1 MKKLKI
7 LEITNYT
14 AGGCGVGA
22 RVLQES
28 SLLVKKGYQVQIF
41 SSFFV
46 KGSNE
51 IASKGEVINSV
62 QIKRFP
68 AKKLGGESF
77 MIWNFE
83 SEALKF
89 NPDIIIVHAYRHIHT
104 TRALKIAKKLNA
116 KIFLVTH
123 APFDRN
129 STRTLF
135 QRGTV
140 FFYDQF
146 IGKKTLKRFDKIIAI
161 TKWEIPF
168 ILNLGL
174 TRDKIEYIPN
184 GIKDEFFRNNKKVKE
199 ENKIIYMGRISPI
212 KNLKVMIK
220 AIPLLDN
227 TNTIFEIIGPCEN
240 NYLKKLV
247 SLIKDINLENRVKII
262 NKNYIY
268 QEEIKQLNSAK
279 FFILPSLSE
288 GMPQVLVEAMAL
300 GKVVI
305 ASNNKG
311 NADLIIDGKN
321 GFLFK
326 NNDEKD
332 LAEKINKISSIKKD
346 KFNNIKKEAKKTA
359 SQFSWDKIIN
369 KIEELINE
377 KNK

>member
-7 LEITNYT
+7 LELTNYT

-22 RVLQES
+22 RALQEAAMLS
-28 SLLVKKGYQVQIF
+28 KRGYEVRIF
-41 SSFFV
+41 SSNFT
-46 KGSNE
+46 KGSTDLAQE
-51 IASKGEVINSV
+51 EEMIDSV
-62 QIKRFP
+62 KIKRFP

-104 TRALKIAKKLNA
+104 TQALKIARKLNA

-135 QRGTV
+135 QKGAV

-146 IGKKTLKRFDKIIAI
+146 IGKRILMKFDKIIAI

-168 ILNLGL
+168 LLKLGI
-174 TRDKIEYIPN
+174 KEENIEYIPN
-184 GIKDEFFRNNKKVKE
+184 GIKDEFFKDNKKVKE
-199 ENKIIYMGRISPI
+199 ENNVIYIGRISPI
-212 KNLKVMIK
+212 KNLEVMIK
-220 AIPLLDN
+220 SLPLLGN
-227 TNTIFEIIGPCEN
+227 KNIIFEIIGPCEN

-247 SLIKDINLENRVKII
+247 SIIKYLNLENRVKII
-262 NKNYIY
+262 NKTYIFR
-268 QEEIKQLNSAK
+268 EEIKQLNSSR

-300 GKVVI
+300 GRIVI
-305 ASNNKG
+305 ASDNKG
-311 NADLIIDGKN
+311 NSDLIINGKN
-321 GFLFK
+321 GFLFR

-332 LAEKINKISSIKKD
+332 LSEKINKILVMKDYELIK
-346 KFNNIKKEAKKTA
+346 IKKEAKKTA
-359 SQFSWDKIIN
+359 SQFSWDKIID
-369 KIEELINE
+369 KILKVI
-377 KNK
+377 K